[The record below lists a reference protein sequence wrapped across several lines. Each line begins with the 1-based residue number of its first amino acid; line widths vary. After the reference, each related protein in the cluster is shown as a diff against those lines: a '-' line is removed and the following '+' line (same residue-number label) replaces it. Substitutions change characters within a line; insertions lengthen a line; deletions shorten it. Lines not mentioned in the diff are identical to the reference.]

1 MGELGF
7 EKRRDPENCFL
18 VTILQFI
25 ADIKIYCLD
34 LKDLAD
40 PDDVA
45 NPASS

>member
-7 EKRRDPENCFL
+7 EKKRDPENCFL
-18 VTILQFI
+18 VTIFQFI

-34 LKDLAD
+34 LAD

-45 NPASS
+45 NPAPS